1 MRQILVALMLAAAVG
16 SMAEL
21 SDAQR
26 MQIDQI
32 AKEAMQTG
40 ALPSIVVLID
50 RGGQTIYDGAFG
62 SANLEHGLDAGVDV
76 PYAIGSITKSFTA
89 LAILHLV
96 ADGRIDLDQPVGR
109 YLDGYEGPAEGIAVR
124 HLLDHTS
131 GLQNYTDFAELR
143 PRFERERFSR
153 DEMVATFADRPLAFE
168 PGDKFSY
175 SNSGYYLLGL
185 IIEAAS
191 GLDYY
196 TFLDRQVIEP
206 LGLDATYIGN
216 DTEVIPNRAGGY
228 EITEAGFVNHD
239 FWSHLVPFAA
249 GSLVATAEDLV
260 RYRRGV
266 FGDATTNEVQRLVT
280 TTNELNDGTENVYS
294 LGALIK
300 SRFHG
305 HEKLSHSGDIWG
317 FTSNHAY
324 YPNDDL
330 TIAILANRQA
340 ETPAMPSLEN
350 KIARIVLGIDE
361 LDIKNVELST
371 EELARYIGDFELH
384 PFIFGPP
391 IYGFSVQG
399 SGLVIHFGGT
409 SSGAPPLPLLAQGDG
424 EFRASFDDE
433 WVFRFEDDGARLT
446 AQYRDGTFS
455 ARRISR

>member
-1 MRQILVALMLAAAVG
+1 MRRILTALVLGGAIG

-21 SDAQR
+21 TDDQR

-32 AKEAMQTG
+32 AKGAMQTG

-50 RGGQTIYDGAFG
+50 RGGRTIYDGAFG

-76 PYAIGSITKSFTA
+76 PYAIGSITKSYTA

-96 ADGRIDLDQPVGR
+96 ADGKIDLDASVGS
-109 YLDGYEGPAEGIAVR
+109 YLDDYEGPAEGIAVR
-124 HLLDHTS
+124 HLLDNTS

-153 DEMVATFADRPLAFE
+153 DEMVATFADRALAFE
-168 PGDKFSY
+168 PGEKFSY

-196 TFLDRQVIEP
+196 TYLDRHVIGP
-206 LGLDATYIGN
+206 LGLDATYSGD
-216 DTEVIPNRAGGY
+216 DTEIIPHRAGGY
-228 EITEAGFVNHD
+228 EITETGFVNHD

-266 FGDATTNEVQRLVT
+266 FGDTTPVEVQRLVT
-280 TTNELNDGTENVYS
+280 TTNDLNDGTENVYS

-324 YPNDDL
+324 YPDDDL

-350 KIARIVLGIDE
+350 KIARIVLDIDALEVTNLE
-361 LDIKNVELST
+361 LPKNELT
-371 EELARYIGDFELH
+371 GYTGDFELH

-391 IYGFSVQG
+391 VYGFSVQG
-399 SGLVIHFGGT
+399 NQLAIHFGG
-409 SSGAPPLPLLAQGDG
+409 SASGAPPLPLLAQGGG

-433 WVFRFEDDGARLT
+433 WVFRFEEDGASLT
-446 AQYRDGTFS
+446 AHYRDGTFF
-455 ARRISR
+455 ARRIAR